1 MSARFES
8 YHGGCAGVRMT
19 IGRIVTAARMSVD
32 GGGEAWKTALSAS
45 SMAQKNCPD
54 ARPTS
59 TC

>member
-1 MSARFES
+1 M
-8 YHGGCAGVRMT
+8 RMT
-19 IGRIVTAARMSVD
+19 IGRIVAAARMSVD